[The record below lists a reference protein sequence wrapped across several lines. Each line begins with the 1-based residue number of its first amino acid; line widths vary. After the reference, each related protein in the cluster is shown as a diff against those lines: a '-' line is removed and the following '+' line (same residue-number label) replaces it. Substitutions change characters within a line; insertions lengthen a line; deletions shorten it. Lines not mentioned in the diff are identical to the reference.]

1 MFGMPDLPYQNGEGC
16 WFSSESLSSQLGIQE
31 EVRISS
37 LIKKMTVN
45 NSVIIAGEGWVFSWK
60 VYLKMLVVILK
71 LFECVHKFLN

>member
-45 NSVIIAGEGWVFSWK
+45 NSVIIAGEGWVFS
-60 VYLKMLVVILK
+60 VFIDLHI
-71 LFECVHKFLN
+71 